1 MKRGPIFGACGGP
14 KFELLPNYTIIGII
28 RIPTPAKN
36 PPRVKSQI
44 LEKGGGVIQN

>member
-1 MKRGPIFGACGGP
+1 MDQHIVG
-14 KFELLPNYTIIGII
+14 FELLPNQTIIGII

-44 LEKGGGVIQN
+44 LEKGGVGILIIPIMV